1 MQIKTIGE
9 LWERNAKLYPDV
21 EAVVYGDVRQS
32 YRAVI
37 ERARRLAA
45 ALYSLGAQHQERIS
59 MLARNRAEWFDYYA
73 ACEIHGYIAAT
84 LNFRLAADEIGYV
97 LNNSEAAYL
106 IFEDEYAALVERL
119 RPRLP
124 HVREYICIGDTPS
137 WARSYQTLMES
148 ADPRGPPFA
157 ADPSDAVRLIYT
169 SGTTG
174 RPKGVVRGQT
184 ADLML
189 ARVCATTSEMPAGC
203 RELIVMPMFHI
214 GGQSMASGA
223 HWAGGTVTLHRD
235 LDPANIFSTIE
246 SERIQVLHVTP
257 TIVQTLL
264 DHPDHSR
271 HDISSLQTVVYA
283 AAPMSAPLLK
293 RALARFGNVFANCYG
308 STESGAT
315 ITLQKRFHQ
324 LEGSAAAVARL
335 ASLGQ
340 EHQDS
345 SVRIVDDANA
355 ECAQG
360 IPGEIA
366 VRCGSMMSGYW
377 NDSSA
382 TASAFRDGWLMTGDV
397 GYMDHE
403 GFVYLVDR
411 KADMVISGGENIY
424 PREVENALRLHPDVK
439 DVAVIGV
446 PDDYWGEAVK
456 AIIVRHPESRVVPES
471 LIEYCKSHIARYKAP
486 KTIEFADHL
495 PVLASGK
502 IDKVTLRRLFA
513 APKSPN

>member
-1 MQIKTIGE
+1 
-9 LWERNAKLYPDV
+9 
-21 EAVVYGDVRQS
+21 
-32 YRAVI
+32 
-37 ERARRLAA
+37 
-45 ALYSLGAQHQERIS
+45 
-59 MLARNRAEWFDYYA
+59 
-73 ACEIHGYIAAT
+73 
-84 LNFRLAADEIGYV
+84 
-97 LNNSEAAYL
+97 
-106 IFEDEYAALVERL
+106 
-119 RPRLP
+119 
-124 HVREYICIGDTPS
+124 
-137 WARSYQTLMES
+137 
-148 ADPRGPPFA
+148 
-157 ADPSDAVRLIYT
+157 
-169 SGTTG
+169 
-174 RPKGVVRGQT
+174 
-184 ADLML
+184 
-189 ARVCATTSEMPAGC
+189 
-203 RELIVMPMFHI
+203 
-214 GGQSMASGA
+214 
-223 HWAGGTVTLHRD
+223 
-235 LDPANIFSTIE
+235 
-246 SERIQVLHVTP
+246 
-257 TIVQTLL
+257 
-264 DHPDHSR
+264 
-271 HDISSLQTVVYA
+271 
-283 AAPMSAPLLK
+283 
-293 RALARFGNVFANCYG
+293 
-308 STESGAT
+308 
-315 ITLQKRFHQ
+315 
-324 LEGSAAAVARL
+324 
-335 ASLGQ
+335 
-340 EHQDS
+340 
-345 SVRIVDDANA
+345 VRIVDDANA

-446 PDDYWGEAVK
+446 PDDYWGEAIK